1 MKRDTEKRQI
11 IGISKSEE
19 AGLTTASEPTHQP
32 RRKPRQVNSAGYLLV
47 SLVAWNSEPKS
58 NR

>member
-32 RRKPRQVNSAGYLLV
+32 RRKRQVNSAGYLLV
-47 SLVAWNSEPKS
+47 SLVVWNSEPKS